1 MEINEAFEPYR
12 IQYLQMI
19 QDMISR
25 MSTSSALFKGFSA
38 TIVAGISMISYC
50 QQNIVII
57 LLSFVPVAVFAIL
70 DIYYLRLERKM
81 RYLYGLVREG
91 NHICDFNMEFEV
103 EKAKYKNAGMR
114 GIDLIKSPSIYIFY
128 PAMIMI
134 LIIVLGMKI
143 GGII

>member
-1 MEINEAFEPYR
+1 MEKNESFEPDR

-50 QQNIVII
+50 QQNIVVI